1 MHIICFYIV
10 FFLHCNFI
18 ENFLNVS
25 VRKINRNIE
34 NRFDFSQKSQHNH
47 GGAIFFNFSSF
58 KNDLNLTKLQ
68 LCEINV

>member
-18 ENFLNVS
+18 ENFLNLS

-34 NRFDFSQKSQHNH
+34 NQFDFSQNHNT
-47 GGAIFFNFSSF
+47 IMVVLFFFNFSSF
-58 KNDLNLTKLQ
+58 KNDLN
-68 LCEINV
+68 